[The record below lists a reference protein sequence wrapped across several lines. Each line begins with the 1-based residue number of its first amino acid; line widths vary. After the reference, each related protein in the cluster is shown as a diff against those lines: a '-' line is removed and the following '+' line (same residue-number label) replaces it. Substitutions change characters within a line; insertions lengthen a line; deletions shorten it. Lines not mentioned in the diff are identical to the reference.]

1 MFASRTVSRS
11 SRAFRARALQHTTR
25 NARRFTSTESGGRES
40 SPALV
45 GALSGG
51 LTALVVGYSW
61 YHFSGTK
68 TLVHSANQTKAYF
81 KTTQEKLKQ
90 AAPEA
95 PDDTLQWV
103 RETAVSYGGL
113 FPGAKM
119 YINSAFDDL
128 DAVRQKHGDEVDKI
142 VKQAYGELKKTSQ
155 KDMSM
160 ETASEAWNIIEE
172 YLSQIGDLAGDATED
187 ILNNHPELKEKVGA
201 NIDQLKE
208 MGAKY
213 GPEAQKQV
221 DRTWSQIKDIVAAGW
236 SADTANRIRKLVEEK
251 TEQVKKLGDEAWQK
265 GMEQAKPYLEKNSR
279 VKELVEQNADAL
291 KSGNVT
297 ELYNKI
303 KSAVESGST
312 EDIENY
318 VKSVA
323 DKAKQSGDFGSLEK
337 YLGKIP
343 GGDQVIPQLSKLSE
357 IAHKHGKEAE
367 KILNETVDEIQ
378 NVLKKKSEEAE
389 KLARK
394 AEKEIK

>member
-1 MFASRTVSRS
+1 MFASRAVSRS
-11 SRAFRARALQHTTR
+11 SGALRTRVVQQTARNT
-25 NARRFTSTESGGRES
+25 RRFTSTESSGGGS

-45 GALSGG
+45 GAVSGG
-51 LTALVVGYSW
+51 LTALVVGYGW
-61 YHFSGTK
+61 YHFSGAK

-81 KTTQEKLKQ
+81 KTAQDKLKQ

-95 PDDTLQWV
+95 PDDTLQWL
-103 RETAVSYGGL
+103 REMALSYGAL

-128 DAVRQKHGDEVDKI
+128 DAVRQKHGTEVDKI

-160 ETASEAWNIIEE
+160 DTASEAWNIIEK
-172 YLSQIGDLAGDATED
+172 YLSQIADLAGDAAED
-187 ILNNHPELKEKVGA
+187 ILNNHPELKEKVGV
-201 NIDQLKE
+201 NIDQLKD

-221 DRTWSQIKDIVAAGW
+221 DQTWSQIKDIVAAGW
-236 SADTANRIRKLVEEK
+236 SADTVNKVRKLVEEK

-265 GMEQAKPYLEKNSR
+265 GMEQARPYLEKNPK

-303 KSAVESGST
+303 KSAIESGST
-312 EDIENY
+312 EDIEKY
-318 VKSVA
+318 IKSAA
-323 DKAKQSGDFGSLEK
+323 DKAKQSGGFGGLEK
-337 YLGKIP
+337 YLSNIP
-343 GGDQVIPQLSKLSE
+343 GGDQVIPQLSKMSQ
-357 IAHKHGKEAE
+357 IAQKHGKEAE
-367 KILNETVDEIQ
+367 KILNETIDEIQ
-378 NVLKKKSEEAE
+378 KVLKKKAEEAE
-389 KLARK
+389 NLAGK
-394 AEKEIK
+394 AEKEAK

>member
-1 MFASRTVSRS
+1 
-11 SRAFRARALQHTTR
+11 
-25 NARRFTSTESGGRES
+25 
-40 SPALV
+40 LV

-51 LTALVVGYSW
+51 LTALVVGYGW
-61 YHFSGTK
+61 YHFSGAK
-68 TLVHSANQTKAYF
+68 TLVSSANQTKAYF
-81 KTTQEKLKQ
+81 KTAQEKLKQ

-95 PDDTLQWV
+95 PDDTLQWL
-103 RETAVSYGGL
+103 RETAVSYGAL

-128 DAVRQKHGDEVDKI
+128 DAVRQKHGDEVDGI

-160 ETASEAWNIIEE
+160 ETASEAWNIIEK
-172 YLSQIGDLAGDATED
+172 YLSQIADLAGDAAED

-201 NIDQLKE
+201 NIDQLKD

-221 DRTWSQIKDIVAAGW
+221 DQTWNQIKDIIAAGW
-236 SADTANRIRKLVEEK
+236 SGDTVNKIRKLVEEK

-265 GMEQAKPYLEKNSR
+265 GMEQAKPYLEKNPKA
-279 VKELVEQNADAL
+279 KELVEQNADAL

-303 KSAVESGST
+303 KSAIESGST
-312 EDIENY
+312 EDLENY
-318 VKSVA
+318 VKSAV
-323 DKAKQSGDFGSLEK
+323 DKAQQSGGFGGLEQ

-343 GGDQVIPQLSKLSE
+343 GGDRVIPQLSKMSQ
-357 IAHKHGKEAE
+357 IAQKHGKEAE
-367 KILNETVDEIQ
+367 KILNETVDEISK
-378 NVLKKKSEEAE
+378 VLKKKSEEAE
-389 KLARK
+389 KLAGK
-394 AEKEIK
+394 AEKEVK